1 MQGCILSERSGA
13 TGSRRSW
20 LKARVLLVFSIMGL
34 LMSDPLCAADEGAF
48 TEDVASKIAAALPEA
63 QVAVTG
69 ALAVSIIY
77 PDRPEGEVHVIR
89 LNRIWDFCSR
99 NARECP
105 RVVSEFVEN
114 NVASSPEELLSA
126 QRRTLMAVVRPARY
140 ARHVRE
146 GYAQA
151 GLEASAEFIA
161 GNLWLLC
168 VQDAEAGTRMIH
180 SKDLAALGLS
190 REEAIALAKR
200 NLARHLPPMRASA
213 EIAPDGA
220 FGSVDGDGYYGAS
233 RLLLHDQWPELAAG
247 FKGRLVVTVPDQD
260 RIFFADSGNPVAM
273 RTLENAAREA
283 ARTSERPISSVL
295 LVWTPG
301 GWREWQR

>member
-1 MQGCILSERSGA
+1 MQ
-13 TGSRRSW
+13 RRCTFARTSKIGVRRPR
-20 LKARVLLVFSIMGL
+20 LMARVLLIFSIIGL
-34 LMSDPLCAADEGAF
+34 LMPDPLFAADEGAF
-48 TEDVASKIAAALPEA
+48 TEEVAGKIAAALPGA
-63 QVAVTG
+63 QVTVTG

-126 QRRTLMAVVRPARY
+126 QRERLMAVVRPTRY
-140 ARHVRE
+140 AQHVRE

-151 GLEASAEFIA
+151 GLDAAAEFIA
-161 GNLWLLC
+161 GDLWLLC

-190 REEAIALAKR
+190 REEAIALAKK

-213 EIAPDGA
+213 EITPNGA

-233 RLLLHDQWPELAAG
+233 RLLLHDQWPELARG
-247 FKGRLVVTVPDQD
+247 FKGRLVVAVPDQD

-273 RTLENAAREA
+273 RTLEKAAQEA
-283 ARTSERPISSVL
+283 ARTSERPISSVR
-295 LVWTPG
+295 LVWTPD